1 MTHSKGKNQAVT
13 SNGSDRV
20 WESTIV
26 NENLD
31 EVFPQPPLMPS
42 NPGERSHFSSIQ
54 NTTTP
59 RAIAEFTI
67 KFK

>member
-1 MTHSKGKNQAVT
+1 MTHTKGKNQAVT

-31 EVFPQPPLMPS
+31 EVFPKSLLMPS
-42 NPGERSHFSSIQ
+42 NLGERSHSFSIQ
-54 NTTTP
+54 DTNTP
-59 RAIAEFTI
+59 KTI
-67 KFK
+67 FCKGNK